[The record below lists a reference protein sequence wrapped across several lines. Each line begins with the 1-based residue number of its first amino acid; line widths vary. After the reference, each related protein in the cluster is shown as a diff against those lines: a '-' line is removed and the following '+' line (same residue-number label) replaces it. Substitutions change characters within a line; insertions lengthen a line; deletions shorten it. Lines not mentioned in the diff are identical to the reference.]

1 MNKHSTRKK
10 TMCNNRIYAI
20 ICSKWN
26 SKAKNQV
33 EETAKYIGE
42 GQAKKVNKNTLL
54 HTIIDVKT
62 QFYTY
67 KVNTKR

>member
-1 MNKHSTRKK
+1 MS
-10 TMCNNRIYAI
+10 NNRIYAI
-20 ICSKWN
+20 IYSKWN

-42 GQAKKVNKNTLL
+42 GQAKKVNKNNLL

-62 QFYTY
+62 QIYT
-67 KVNTKR
+67 